1 MTKKTRTKNPPHKWR
16 VPKTNETGNLCISR
30 EPGQSLLIGDNIEV
44 LVLRIRGQMAVNIRA
59 PKNLKIV
66 RSELLER
73 DAVEGQPQ
81 G

>member
-1 MTKKTRTKNPPHKWR
+1 MEKKTRSRIPPHKWR

-30 EPGQSLLIGDNIEV
+30 EPGQSLLIGDQIEV
-44 LVLRIRGQMAVNIRA
+44 LVLRIRGQVTLNVRA
-59 PKNLKIV
+59 PKSLKMV

-73 DAVEGQPQ
+73 DAAEGQPQ